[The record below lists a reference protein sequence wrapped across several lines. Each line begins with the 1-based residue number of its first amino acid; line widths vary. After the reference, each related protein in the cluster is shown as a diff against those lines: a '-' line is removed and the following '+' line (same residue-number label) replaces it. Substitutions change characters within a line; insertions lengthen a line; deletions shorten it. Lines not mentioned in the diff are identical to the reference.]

1 MSNTTLAG
9 FSGRPLLF
17 LKATVKKKVY
27 IPTYTRHDGVVVP
40 GHWTSVHVADD
51 HDGHKILAGDGTHS
65 QKLAHKALSK
75 HAWFGE
81 LPHDH
86 KVHVLLEHA
95 TEIQDKASL
104 ASKLST
110 LKSNVL
116 AGKSPTASEIK
127 AFLDAPNEK
136 QEAISKEIAAGG
148 QWHEFANSIVAWQ
161 QKNPPTE
168 AAAPVTPESFE
179 APKPA
184 PESKPEF
191 VPKIIKT
198 SYDGQPVVITELE
211 AGGYKLSVD
220 GVEHGSFTTTNAAQ
234 AFAHKLV
241 FDDATNPEPA
251 PVPKVVAAAENSA
264 PAVGPNAKLAA
275 LTMAIDAAKLP
286 ESNTNAKGVNAKL
299 DAIAKAAAAGD
310 AKTLLM
316 MGYGSNNYGVKATK
330 LANQALAMLGSTHT
344 VTPGQKMASHPGLKD
359 APAAAPTEPVT
370 VVSAT
375 QGAPG
380 TKIPSPAPAPA
391 TTPPALPPI
400 PLGIKQSQGVKA
412 MAMAKKGDIA
422 GLTELHDKLLAPK
435 TKAYVGELLAAAKA
449 QAAAAAPAAS
459 AALKDPMRS
468 WDFDPVDEGF
478 SGYPSIAWGNVD
490 GFGDSAAAYIVK
502 HDDGFQA
509 LYSATG
515 DVTDDAKMEHED
527 FATPHEA
534 AAWLETTHGVKVPK
548 AALQAIGGAGYEP
561 PKGHGSPAVV
571 SAVESSPKEGETK
584 QGADGMLVFKDG
596 RWHKM
601 GESAG
606 AAASSTQK
614 VSVPVQVFHNTEP
627 GHNKYWSVGV
637 HGTHLVTNYGKM
649 GSKGSSTVK
658 EFSSEANAKTAMQS
672 LIASKLKGG
681 YKAQNV
687 SGAHYSAELP
697 ATGTA
702 AAAPAPTAKPAP
714 KVVSAV
720 QAAPKAAPAS
730 IDGWT
735 KTGGQQGYN
744 DGGTYVDPQGIAWYC
759 KFPAGGE
766 KVVKN
771 ELLASKLYA
780 LAGVDAAETKMITQG
795 GKVGIASRIVAGAKQ
810 DKDALLAGKAPGLLS
825 GFAVDAWLANW
836 DAVGN
841 NPAKGYDNILIK
853 PDGAAV
859 RIDSGGALLYGGAG
873 GKKQQ
878 FTDKVIELKTM
889 LDPKKNAHTA
899 AVFGKMSQAD
909 IAASVAKVAAISDD
923 AIKEYCQ
930 QYGPGDPTQRERM
943 ANTLIARKADML
955 SQYPH
960 VAKMADKLKAATKK
974 PAAKKVGDVS
984 WVKLKPGEKVVEK
997 GEQFGGSYVKIEVP
1011 AKGFNKAGIPQPYVY
1026 DKSSSSF
1033 VNAQNTA
1040 DIKSVYDTAITTHDP
1055 DAVLGLKY
1063 EQIEKATGVKT
1074 GKMLTLEEHPSKAYV
1089 KEYVNQVAAELK
1101 AQTEPTYRIEHRGGF
1116 TSTYSAA
1123 AKQIASKVK
1132 TIGYEK
1138 FSKWA
1143 HKAADYLVLD
1153 KHAGAGIPTP
1163 HEEMFHNVEPSDPAM
1178 KAFKAASDTNFA
1190 KLTEKEKTA
1199 CQAYTG
1205 SAYWNWN
1212 SAMRLGTVD
1221 SAEFKAGE
1229 PMRKAFAK
1237 AAVDLPEGI
1246 ILHRGLN
1253 VGGDT
1258 YKSVIGAVIQDGSF
1272 QSSSYGKKA
1281 AFSGKTSQLRL
1292 HVTKGVKGMMATTF
1306 SGFGSSEREII
1317 LHPNCRYVV
1326 TGVES
1331 KNGQNVVDVLVL
1343 PHEE

>member
-104 ASKLST
+104 AAKLST

-136 QEAISKEIAAGG
+136 QEAISKEIVAGG

-251 PVPKVVAAAENSA
+251 PVPKVVAAAQNSA

-275 LTMAIDAAKLP
+275 ITMAIDAAKLP

-344 VTPGQKMASHPGLKD
+344 VMPGQKMASHPGLKD

-380 TKIPSPAPAPA
+380 TKIPSPAPA
-391 TTPPALPPI
+391 
-400 PLGIKQSQGVKA
+400 
-412 MAMAKKGDIA
+412 
-422 GLTELHDKLLAPK
+422 
-435 TKAYVGELLAAAKA
+435 
-449 QAAAAAPAAS
+449 
-459 AALKDPMRS
+459 
-468 WDFDPVDEGF
+468 
-478 SGYPSIAWGNVD
+478 
-490 GFGDSAAAYIVK
+490 
-502 HDDGFQA
+502 
-509 LYSATG
+509 
-515 DVTDDAKMEHED
+515 
-527 FATPHEA
+527 
-534 AAWLETTHGVKVPK
+534 
-548 AALQAIGGAGYEP
+548 
-561 PKGHGSPAVV
+561 VV
-571 SAVESSPKEGETK
+571 SAVEVAPAPAAHAGPGLPDSEIPPKPNGASTTDCAVAAAAAKAGELGKLKSMIAKISNSVKPAPKTLKYVTDLKNKLEAQKDKQALAEASAMIAASGPKEGETK
-584 QGADGMLVFKDG
+584 QGADGTLVFKDG
-596 RWHKM
+596 RWHK
-601 GESAG
+601 
-606 AAASSTQK
+606 
-614 VSVPVQVFHNTEP
+614 VDEP
-627 GHNKYWSVGV
+627 
-637 HGTHLVTNYGKM
+637 
-649 GSKGSSTVK
+649 
-658 EFSSEANAKTAMQS
+658 
-672 LIASKLKGG
+672 
-681 YKAQNV
+681 
-687 SGAHYSAELP
+687 
-697 ATGTA
+697 A
-702 AAAPAPTAKPAP
+702 AAAPAAAVKKEVSGFKYTHTGDGHNKFWTVALNQGADGKWHVHTHYGKIGSKGAVTTKTFATHAAADAEAVKLSKQKQAKGYKSAGIGTFAVDGVGTAPVAASPDTAAAPSQKPAP
-714 KVVSAV
+714 KVVAAS

-730 IDGWT
+730 IDGWA

-955 SQYPH
+955 SQDPH

-974 PAAKKVGDVS
+974 PAAKKVSDVS

-1138 FSKWA
+1138 FAKWA

-1221 SAEFKAGE
+1221 SAEFKAGD